1 MQRAMCSIPIRRARG
16 MFQRC
21 ILIPKAFPAWCFL
34 PRARISSAMTCARR
48 WGWLRRRT
56 ISRELEGASE
66 TKAPAALAAL
76 ENADERFGDVIA
88 VGDMSSYVET
98 KCGELL

>member
-1 MQRAMCSIPIRRARG
+1 MALRKII
-16 MFQRC
+16 C
-21 ILIPKAFPAWCFL
+21 IEDEL
-34 PRARISSAMTCARR
+34 
-48 WGWLRRRT
+48 LRKKSRPVEKFDEKLHKLLDDMAET
-56 ISRELEGASE
+56 MYNANGVGLAAPQDDFACMRELEGASE

-76 ENADERFGDVIA
+76 ESTDERFGDVIA

>member
-1 MQRAMCSIPIRRARG
+1 MCEALGLAAPQDDFAC
-16 MFQRC
+16 MH
-21 ILIPKAFPAWCFL
+21 
-34 PRARISSAMTCARR
+34 
-48 WGWLRRRT
+48 
-56 ISRELEGASE
+56 ELEGASE

-76 ENADERFGDVIA
+76 ENTDERFGDVIA